1 MQTILLTGGTGYLGA
16 WTAKYLLEKGYTLR
30 LAVRN
35 KTRTEKYDFLQ
46 KIADQSKG
54 TLEVWEANLLEQNS
68 YHQAA
73 EGADAIIHMASP
85 FTLRFEDAKK
95 DLIQPALEGTRNVLA
110 AANASTT
117 VHKVVL
123 TSSVAAIHGDNID
136 QKEKNIDV
144 LNEAHFN
151 ESSSV
156 NHQPYSYSKV
166 LAEKGAWKIAE
177 AQSKWKLVVINPS
190 FVMGPS
196 LSKHSDS
203 ESLAFMQDMLSGKY
217 RMGAPDIMFG
227 FVDVRD
233 VAKAHLL
240 ALEKPNAEG
249 RHLLAE
255 RTASVLDLVELLK
268 EKYGNQYKLPLM
280 KAPKWLLLLIAPLF
294 GLKRK
299 FVQRN
304 VGHQI
309 NLDASKSREKLGLSY
324 RPLEETLGD
333 MVEQMEKDEMVF
345 TS

>member
-16 WTAKYLLEKGYTLR
+16 WVAKDLLEKGYTLR
-30 LAVRN
+30 LALRDKS
-35 KTRTEKYDFLQ
+35 KTAKYDHLQ
-46 KIADQSKG
+46 KIADQNKG
-54 TLEVWEANLLEQNS
+54 TLELWEADLLEQNA

-85 FTLRFEDAKK
+85 FTLRFDDPEKE
-95 DLIQPALEGTRNVLA
+95 LIQPALEGTRNVLA
-110 AANASTT
+110 AANASST
-117 VHKVVL
+117 VQKVVL

-136 QKEKNIDV
+136 QKEKGIEV
-144 LNEAHFN
+144 LDETYFN
-151 ESSSV
+151 QSSSV
-156 NHQPYSYSKV
+156 KHQPYSYSKV
-166 LAEKGAWKIAE
+166 LAEKEAWKIAE

-196 LSKHSDS
+196 LSKHSGS
-203 ESLAFMQDMLSGKY
+203 ESLAFMQDMLGGKY
-217 RMGAPDIMFG
+217 RMGAPDLMFG
-227 FVDVRD
+227 YVDVRD
-233 VAKAHLL
+233 VAKAHIL
-240 ALEKPNAEG
+240 ALEKADAEG

-255 RTASVLDLVELLK
+255 RTASVLDLVEMLK
-268 EKYGNQYKLPLM
+268 DKYGDQYKLPLM

-309 NLDASKSREKLGLSY
+309 YLDASKSREKLGLSY

-333 MVEQMEKDEMVF
+333 MVTQMEEDEMV
-345 TS
+345 

>member
-1 MQTILLTGGTGYLGA
+1 MSTILLTGGTGYLGA

-85 FTLRFEDAKK
+85 FTLRFDDAEK

-110 AANASTT
+110 AANASST
-117 VHKVVL
+117 VQKVVL

-136 QKEKNIDV
+136 QKEKEIQV
-144 LNEAHFN
+144 LNEDYFN

-166 LAEKGAWKIAE
+166 LAEKEAWKIAE

-196 LSKHSDS
+196 LSKHSGS
-203 ESLAFMQDMLSGKY
+203 ESLAFMQDILSGKY
-217 RMGAPDIMFG
+217 RMGAPDLMFG

-233 VAKAHLL
+233 VAQAHIL
-240 ALEKPNAEG
+240 AIEKSDAKG

-255 RTASVLDLVELLK
+255 RTASVLDLVEMLK
-268 EKYGNQYKLPLM
+268 DKYGNQYKLPLM

-304 VGHQI
+304 VGHKI
-309 NLDASKSREKLGLSY
+309 NLDTSKSREKLGVNY
-324 RPLEETLGD
+324 RQLEETLSD

>member
-1 MQTILLTGGTGYLGA
+1 MNTILLTGGTGYLGA

-85 FTLRFEDAKK
+85 FTLRFDDAEK

-110 AANASTT
+110 AANASST
-117 VHKVVL
+117 VQKVIL

-136 QKEKNIDV
+136 QKEKEIQV
-144 LNEAHFN
+144 LNEDYFN

-166 LAEKGAWKIAE
+166 LAEKEAWKIAE
-177 AQSKWKLVVINPS
+177 GQNKWKLVVINPS

-196 LSKHSDS
+196 LSKHSGS

-217 RMGAPDIMFG
+217 HMGAPDLMFG

-233 VAKAHLL
+233 VAQAHLL
-240 ALEKPNAEG
+240 ALEKSDAKG

-304 VGHQI
+304 VGHKI
-309 NLDASKSREKLGLSY
+309 NLDTSKSREKLGLNY
-324 RPLEETLGD
+324 RPLEETLSD
-333 MVEQMEKDEMVF
+333 MVEQMEKDGMVF